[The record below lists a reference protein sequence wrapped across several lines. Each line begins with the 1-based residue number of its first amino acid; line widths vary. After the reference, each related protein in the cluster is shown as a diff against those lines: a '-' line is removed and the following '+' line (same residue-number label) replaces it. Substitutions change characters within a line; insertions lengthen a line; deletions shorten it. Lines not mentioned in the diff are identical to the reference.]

1 MTSKSEIFKAAHRQ
15 AKRMEY
21 VGGPN
26 YTSRFAEAL
35 KFMYASRDV
44 KRGSGYNGS
53 LCHTLTANQR
63 SF

>member
-15 AKRMEY
+15 AKRMQY
-21 VGGPN
+21 VGCPS
-26 YTSRFAEAL
+26 YASRFAEAL
-35 KFMYASRDV
+35 KFMYASKNV
-44 KRGSGYNGS
+44 KLGGYNAS

>member
-21 VGGPN
+21 VGGPSYAN
-26 YTSRFAEAL
+26 RFAEAL
-35 KFMYASRDV
+35 KFIYANQNV
-44 KRGSGYNGS
+44 KLGGYSAS

-63 SF
+63 I